1 MQNYF
6 NTFYCGDA
14 LTEHIAQELPLQS
27 CKQSIHAAPAK
38 SQGLA
43 EQLSHLP
50 KGEKPYKTQACMLT
64 EELAVAGAAL
74 YAPHHPEVSKGGSG
88 MV

>member
-14 LTEHIAQELPLQS
+14 LTEHITQELPLQS
-27 CKQSIHAAPAK
+27 CKQSTHAAPAK

-43 EQLSHLP
+43 EQLSAAQRRKVLQDP
-50 KGEKPYKTQACMLT
+50 GCVLT
-64 EELAVAGAAL
+64 EELAVTGAAL
-74 YAPHHPEVSKGGSG
+74 YAPHQPEANSKSGSG